1 MSFWMIL
8 LFVLLAAVVIVG
20 AATAVFAILGAQRG
34 RQVEWGRNAF
44 TVSTGAIFIAAVL
57 FGTVWSIHA
66 LNNITITE
74 TAATSDTHA
83 TPSAVFDGS
92 GRVQTG
98 TAVPNETPVPGTIIR
113 ATPTPERVT
122 GVNYGAGYDLTSCN
136 DYVFVMDS
144 AMVYT
149 GPGTEFDSIGSLS
162 GGATIKRIGYNDDWS
177 LIDYNENYAFVS
189 NDLLIVNE

>member
-20 AATAVFAILGAQRG
+20 AATAIFAILGAQRG
-34 RQVEWGRNAF
+34 RQAEWARNAF
-44 TVSTGAIFIAAVL
+44 TVSTGAVFIAAVV
-57 FGTVWSIHA
+57 FGAAWAIHA

-74 TAATSDTHA
+74 VAATTDNYA

-92 GRVQTG
+92 GQVQSG
-98 TAVPNETPVPGTIIR
+98 AAVPIETPVPGTVIR
-113 ATPTPERVT
+113 ETPAPERVT
-122 GVNYGAGYDLTSCN
+122 GVNYGAEYDLTSCN

-144 AMVYT
+144 ASVYT
-149 GPGTEFDSIGSLS
+149 GPGAEFDSIGSLS
-162 GGATIKRIGYNDDWS
+162 AGATVKRIGYNDDWS

-189 NDLLIVNE
+189 SASLIVNE